1 MNQSELKKYLGYCR
15 VNARR
20 YSHQYPDLFSYEDL
34 YSAAEEGLALAISK
48 YSADKGCF
56 PKYVWEY
63 IKGYV
68 QVAIR
73 KRLQDESRSYTST
86 NDDQETVNM
95 VELAA
100 VDATQESDADY
111 RSMMLD
117 IKRQIEKLPRAERDY
132 AILTL
137 VEGCNGVEVAERM
150 GVSDQRVAQLK
161 RVVVEKL
168 RKWNKAA

>member
-20 YSHQYPDLFSYEDL
+20 YSHQYPDLLSYEDL
-34 YSAAEEGLALAISK
+34 YSAAEEGLALAINK
-48 YSADKGCF
+48 YSVDKGCF

-68 QVAIR
+68 QNAVR
-73 KRLQDESRSYTST
+73 SRLQDESRSYTST

-100 VDATQESDADY
+100 VDATQEADTDY
-111 RSMMLD
+111 RAMMTD
-117 IKRQIEKLPRAERDY
+117 IKRQIGRLQKSERDY

-137 VEGCNGVEVAERM
+137 IEGCNGNEAAERM
-150 GVSDQRVAQLK
+150 GVSVQRVAQLK
-161 RVVVEKL
+161 KAVVEKL
-168 RKWNKAA
+168 QRWNKVA